1 MIFSNHCKQANL
13 KQLSIEKQCISH
25 NAVDEQQ
32 LQSTDNAAH
41 AAPFHLH
48 VLWIKLGMAGKGT
61 TERQLT
67 WLLPQ
72 IPGPNLQNIG
82 LTQTN
87 GTTTTAAQHDTVEN
101 SQWASTASSSQVH
114 LPHRKLELRGNNRSS
129 KNAIYSSKNQ
139 IRRKPGPWRHV
150 PHVQT
155 RLPQPSSLFRVLLT
169 LTATVLAS
177 EHSGFV

>member
-1 MIFSNHCKQANL
+1 VIFSNHCKQANL

-67 WLLPQ
+67 
-72 IPGPNLQNIG
+72 
-82 LTQTN
+82 
-87 GTTTTAAQHDTVEN
+87 
-101 SQWASTASSSQVH
+101 
-114 LPHRKLELRGNNRSS
+114 
-129 KNAIYSSKNQ
+129 
-139 IRRKPGPWRHV
+139 
-150 PHVQT
+150 
-155 RLPQPSSLFRVLLT
+155 
-169 LTATVLAS
+169 
-177 EHSGFV
+177 